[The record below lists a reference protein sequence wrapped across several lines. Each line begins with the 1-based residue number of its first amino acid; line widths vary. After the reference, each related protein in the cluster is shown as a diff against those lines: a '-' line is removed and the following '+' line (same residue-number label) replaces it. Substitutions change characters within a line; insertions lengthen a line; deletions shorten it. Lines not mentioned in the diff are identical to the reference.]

1 MNHISKLKLSPDL
14 IHLIECLFR
23 FEYSEKKSVTKEVS
37 TILDCSIAYT
47 SSLRKKWKKN
57 NGSILNYQKKLKVT
71 EEQAIAKKAKAKHF
85 TSAKECKTC
94 GNNIRYTSNRACIVC
109 CTLPADKK
117 EEKKEAALEKK
128 KHQIHKLK
136 KLHEKQEEE
145 NKPKTNFPS
154 LPVINR
160 EDRIFFGC
168 TFSAEL
174 ENDFS
179 IAKGLQRFFE
189 KTIEN
194 PDIPNKEIAVSTLL
208 EVPLVKARRII
219 KKQALFGKKYLIPKI
234 QELLK
239 AEQSLADLYD
249 LKHYQ
254 SHISCH
260 KCSSSLKYT
269 IDMGC
274 KGCMQPEQDTSVK
287 NKLPTTIAQS
297 GDSDQGQSKITRH
310 A

>member
-14 IHLIECLFR
+14 IHLIECLFQ

-37 TILDCSIAYT
+37 TLLDCSTAYT

-57 NGSILNYQKKLKVT
+57 NGSILNYQKKLKVI
-71 EEQAIAKKAKAKHF
+71 EEQAIAKIEKVKHF

-117 EEKKEAALEKK
+117 EEKKEVALEKK

-136 KLHEKQEEE
+136 KLHEKKEAEK
-145 NKPKTNFPS
+145 KPKINLPS
-154 LPVINR
+154 LPAINR

-168 TFSAEL
+168 TFSDEL
-174 ENDFS
+174 EKDFS
-179 IAKGLQRFFE
+179 IAKGVQRVFE
-189 KTIEN
+189 KIIEGT
-194 PDIPNKEIAVSTLL
+194 DTSAKESEVSTLF
-208 EVPLVKARRII
+208 EVPVAKARRII
-219 KKQALFGKKYLIPKI
+219 KKRTLVGKEYLIPKI

-239 AEQSLADLYD
+239 VEQSLAGLHD

-254 SHISCH
+254 SHVSCH

-269 IDMGC
+269 INMSC
-274 KGCMQPEQDTSVK
+274 KKCTQAKEDIPLK
-287 NKLPTTIAQS
+287 NKSPTIITQS
-297 GDSDQGQSKITRH
+297 DVSDQGQSKTMRR